1 MGTNTQL
8 YDLDFYLWCLDTCAT
23 LGAREFEALDIHHL
37 IEEIRD
43 LGNNL
48 KSALESDL
56 CQVLLHLLKWRYQ
69 PQGRVDSHSWQDS
82 IEEHRERISRLL
94 AKSPSLKSHLPVI
107 WPEEYRRARRKAQHQ
122 TGLPLSTFP
131 EVCPW
136 TAAQVLDEEFWPE
149 APADLR
155 EEA

>member
-1 MGTNTQL
+1 M
-8 YDLDFYLWCLDTCAT
+8 
-23 LGAREFEALDIHHL
+23 
-37 IEEIRD
+37 
-43 LGNNL
+43 GNNL

-69 PQGRVDSHSWQDS
+69 SQGRVDSHSWQDS

-94 AKSPSLKSHLPVI
+94 AKSPSLKSHLPGI
-107 WPEEYRRARRKAQHQ
+107 WPEEYRRACHKAQRQ

-155 EEA
+155 EGA

>member
-23 LGAREFEALDIHHL
+23 LGAREFEALDIYHL

-48 KSALESDL
+48 KSVLESDL

-107 WPEEYRRARRKAQHQ
+107 WPEEYRRARRKAQRQ

-149 APADLR
+149 APAGLR
-155 EEA
+155 EGV